1 MYMYN
6 FYIDKMNVLFVF
18 IITVFAYILSYKNFQ
33 YMDKDEM
40 YFIMAFT
47 VALLMGGRE

>member
-1 MYMYN
+1 MYN

-33 YMDKDEM
+33 YMDKDDVF
-40 YFIMAFT
+40 YYGNYHGIT
-47 VALLMGGRE
+47 DGR